1 MNIRVLAILAGL
13 STIGIY
19 ALQFVGARFSLTT
32 QGELARLT
40 STDLTILRIIASG
53 LFFVPFLRRR
63 HVRAFLNLGW
73 KRIALLTALAGAP
86 YPFLIN
92 IGLGFTPAAHAAAIL
107 PSSVVLFSA
116 ILGLIAF
123 KAPISRY
130 SSISLVL
137 ISSGMALFVC
147 YDLIFDPWALPG
159 DLILFAVGAGFA
171 FFSLTVRDLEIDPLA
186 VTAGIIW
193 CSWPLM
199 VPMFFAMP
207 SNLFVAAPSEIL
219 SQAIIQGVLAGAI
232 ALFLTTFA
240 ARHLGSQT
248 ASLFLVGIP
257 ITTAFLGA
265 VALGE
270 FPIVLEIVA
279 LGLMACG
286 IGLPATRFVLQ
297 QYKTARR

>member
-1 MNIRVLAILAGL
+1 MNIRLLAILAGL

-53 LFFVPFLRRR
+53 LFFLPFLRRR
-63 HVRAFLNLGW
+63 HVRSFFNLGW
-73 KRIALLTALAGAP
+73 KRIALLTCLAGAP

-92 IGLGFTPAAHAAAIL
+92 IGLDFTPAAHAAAIL

-116 ILGLIAF
+116 ILGWLAF

-130 SSISLVL
+130 SSISLML
-137 ISSGMALFVC
+137 IGGGMALFVC

-159 DLILFAVGAGFA
+159 DMILFAVGAGFA
-171 FFSLTVRDLEIDPLA
+171 YFSLTVRELQIDPLA

-199 VPMFFAMP
+199 VPMFVAMP
-207 SNLFVAAPSEIL
+207 SNLFVAAPAEII
-219 SQAIIQGVLAGAI
+219 SQAIIQGILSGAI

-257 ITTAFLGA
+257 IATAILGA
-265 VALGE
+265 LALGE
-270 FPIVLEIVA
+270 SPIMLEVVA
-279 LGLMACG
+279 LGLMAIG
-286 IGLPATRFVLQ
+286 IGLPASRFVWH
-297 QYKTARR
+297 QYKTAQR

>member
-1 MNIRVLAILAGL
+1 MNIRLLAILAGL

-40 STDLTILRIIASG
+40 STDLTILRIFASG
-53 LFFVPFLRRR
+53 LFFLLFLRKR

-73 KRIALLTALAGAP
+73 PRIILLTALAGAP

-107 PSSVVLFSA
+107 PSSVVLFSS
-116 ILGLIAF
+116 ILGLLAF
-123 KAPISRY
+123 KAPISRH
-130 SSISLVL
+130 SGLSLLL
-137 ISSGMALFVC
+137 IGTGMALFVC
-147 YDLIFDPWALPG
+147 YDLIYNPWALPG
-159 DLILFAVGAGFA
+159 DLILFMVGAGFA
-171 FFSLTVRDLEIDPLA
+171 YFSLTVRDLEIDPLA
-186 VTAGIIW
+186 VTAGIVW
-193 CSWPLM
+193 CSWPLTI
-199 VPMFFAMP
+199 PMFLAMP
-207 SNLFVAAPSEIL
+207 SNLFAASMAEIA

-257 ITTAFLGA
+257 ITTALLGA
-265 VALGE
+265 LALGE
-270 FPIVLEIVA
+270 LPIPLEIVA
-279 LGLMACG
+279 LGLMAIG
-286 IGLPATRFVLQ
+286 IGLPATRFLWT